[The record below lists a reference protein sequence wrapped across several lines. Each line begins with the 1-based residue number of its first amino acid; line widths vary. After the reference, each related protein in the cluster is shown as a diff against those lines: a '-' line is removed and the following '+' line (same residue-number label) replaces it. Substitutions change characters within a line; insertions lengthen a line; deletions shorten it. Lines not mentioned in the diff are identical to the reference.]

1 MISHQHRCIFIHVP
15 KNAGQS
21 IEHVFLKWAG
31 LTWKT
36 RAPLLL
42 RPSADPAEGPPRLAH
57 LKACDYVRCGHL
69 SSQQFKSYFKF
80 SFVRNPWDR
89 MVSFYKYLGIPER
102 QTFKEFLTGQ
112 FQNELWPSKYWFVC
126 PQHEY
131 VCDSQGRLMV
141 DFLGRFET
149 LQADFNSVC
158 EKLGVPHTPVPH
170 VNKSK
175 LRRGLRGFLRK
186 ILPRTAPEALGTPFG
201 NADYYDEE
209 CVEIVHR
216 LYHRDV
222 ELFGYR
228 CQTAA
233 SLVRLSL
240 TALLMP
246 LLDFGF

>member
-1 MISHQHRCIFIHVP
+1 MISHQHRCIFIHIP

-21 IEHVFLKWAG
+21 IEHVFLKWVS

-42 RPSADPAEGPPRLAH
+42 RPNPDPAQGPPRLAH
-57 LKACDYVRCGHL
+57 LKASEYVRCGHL
-69 SSQQFKSYFKF
+69 DSQQFASYFKF

-89 MVSFYKYLGIPER
+89 MASFYKYLGSPER

-112 FQNELWPSKYWFVC
+112 FQSKLWPAKYWFVG
-126 PQHEY
+126 PQHEFIY
-131 VCDSQGRLMV
+131 DSQDRLMV
-141 DFLGRFET
+141 DFLGRFES

-175 LRRGLRGFLRK
+175 LRRGLRGLLQK
-186 ILPRTAPEALGTPFG
+186 ILSRTAPGTQTAPPS

-209 CVEIVHR
+209 SVEIVSR
-216 LYHRDV
+216 LYRRDI
-222 ELFGYR
+222 ELFGY
-228 CQTAA
+228 TFKKDA
-233 SLVRLSL
+233 
-240 TALLMP
+240 
-246 LLDFGF
+246 

>member
-1 MISHQHRCIFIHVP
+1 MISHQHRCIFIHIP

-42 RPSADPAEGPPRLAH
+42 RPNDDPAQGPPRLAH
-57 LKACDYVRCGHL
+57 LKAGEYVRCGHL
-69 SSQQFKSYFKF
+69 QPQQFNSYFKF

-89 MVSFYKYLGIPER
+89 MASFYKYLGSPER

-112 FQNELWPSKYWFVC
+112 FQGELWVSKYWFVG

-131 VCDSQGRLMV
+131 VCDPQDRLMV

-149 LQADFNSVC
+149 LQKDFNFVC
-158 EKLGVPHTPVPH
+158 EKLGVPPTPVPH

-175 LRRGLRGFLRK
+175 LRRGLRGFLDK
-186 ILPRTAPEALGTPFG
+186 IVSRTTPG
-201 NADYYDEE
+201 IRATPMKNAAYYDEE
-209 CVEIVHR
+209 SIEIVSR
-216 LYHRDV
+216 MYRRDI
-222 ELFGYR
+222 ELFGYSFNPD
-228 CQTAA
+228 A
-233 SLVRLSL
+233 
-240 TALLMP
+240 
-246 LLDFGF
+246 